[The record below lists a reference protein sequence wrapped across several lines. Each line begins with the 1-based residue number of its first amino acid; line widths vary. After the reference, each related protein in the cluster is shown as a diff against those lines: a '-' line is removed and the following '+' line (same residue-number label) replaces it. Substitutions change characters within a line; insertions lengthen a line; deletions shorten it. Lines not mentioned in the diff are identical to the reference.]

1 MIFCSLVWWIYDNA
15 FPSTVFAA
23 PFADKANTSELHNSR
38 LALLTVDL
46 VFLYVLYLNG
56 LVTSLSNLAHLTRED
71 GKTPRAR
78 WIFII
83 SGILTILAGLLSGP
97 PMLISPESAASIKA
111 GAKTGLST
119 VVCGVLF
126 CLSVFLSPVF
136 EAVPAAG
143 TSPIL
148 VMIGV
153 ILFQNVSR
161 IDWRNIV
168 EAAPAFVVLFY
179 IPFTYSV
186 IQGVILGYIVYMIVS
201 LFSGDLRHNSLNLAV
216 LYFPSKETW
225 LNTLRDPNFHHDEDD
240 HDDHGG
246 HGVEGDTSRE
256 SMSSEVSGA
265 SSRHEEGGG
274 GGRTASSDKRTLN
287 LSMTFDVGSPAP
299 GESSGGGKKHKAAA
313 AAANHGGGMFDTSRS
328 SGNTRRSSATGRS
341 TSTGSQQTSLHVH
354 PHLSYDVESAH
365 PPYHS
370 GSPSQNQHMAAAQKQ
385 HHHQQQQQQ
394 HTAAPATASVAASP
408 AKEESKETRVPF
420 RSSSV
425 NTTGS
430 GGSAGSAAATSSST
444 GRSSFGGGAPSAPSG
459 LEP

>member
-1 MIFCSLVWWIYDNA
+1 MSSPDTFVPKYQTKEKLLSRQSTIKSCDKHQEETNDPQLLSRRPTLHELATLEFYKNENWFDLMCESLFKIKARNTTIKAEVYYGCIHYVSCFYCLAVIPQQLKASGYASRSTVVSVAACAGVGSIICGLFSNLPFVIAPPTVVSIFLSVFLQQHGDNRNLGDMAVIISGMVLLCFGWRPLFQLAAELIPIPIQVGTAVGIGLMTALAGSTEINLVVKGKYTILDIGDITPEICISISGVLIICITMVYHVKGSFCIAVIFCSLVWWIYDNA

-23 PFADKANTSELHNSR
+23 PFADKASTSELHNSR

-46 VFLYVLYLNG
+46 IFLYVLYLNG

-186 IQGVILGYIVYMIVS
+186 IQG
-201 LFSGDLRHNSLNLAV
+201 
-216 LYFPSKETW
+216 K
-225 LNTLRDPNFHHDEDD
+225 
-240 HDDHGG
+240 
-246 HGVEGDTSRE
+246 
-256 SMSSEVSGA
+256 
-265 SSRHEEGGG
+265 
-274 GGRTASSDKRTLN
+274 
-287 LSMTFDVGSPAP
+287 
-299 GESSGGGKKHKAAA
+299 
-313 AAANHGGGMFDTSRS
+313 
-328 SGNTRRSSATGRS
+328 
-341 TSTGSQQTSLHVH
+341 
-354 PHLSYDVESAH
+354 
-365 PPYHS
+365 
-370 GSPSQNQHMAAAQKQ
+370 
-385 HHHQQQQQQ
+385 
-394 HTAAPATASVAASP
+394 
-408 AKEESKETRVPF
+408 
-420 RSSSV
+420 
-425 NTTGS
+425 
-430 GGSAGSAAATSSST
+430 
-444 GRSSFGGGAPSAPSG
+444 
-459 LEP
+459 